1 MLNGINQAIF
11 HFIFPILL
19 KTNDQLL
26 IDGTMNQPNNEYLCR
41 SSPSSPLPTKCF
53 STTGQMLPDCP
64 RLCATYSE
72 FTSHR
77 GQQHSAPVHPPHPSR
92 SSLAVARSLSERSKE
107 DKSLESSFSD
117 VPAIGGPKSYSDQID
132 EVMEQ
137 LNANC
142 DFSMD
147 DLFNDA
153 NSASASNYN
162 VQQTADGKGGKKK
175 MPHSQTG
182 LTKKSNSA
190 SQLSVTG

>member
-1 MLNGINQAIF
+1 MDPQ
-11 HFIFPILL
+11 
-19 KTNDQLL
+19 
-26 IDGTMNQPNNEYLCR
+26 NEYSHH
-41 SSPSSPLPTKCF
+41 SSVSSLMPTKCF
-53 STTGQMLPDCP
+53 STTGQLVPDGH

-117 VPAIGGPKSYSDQID
+117 VPTTGGPKSYSDQID

-147 DLFNDA
+147 DLFNDT
-153 NSASASNYN
+153 NSTLASNYN

-175 MPHSQTG
+175 MPHGQTG